1 MNEGLGIFFDQFG
14 NPIDNLIGGQGPTFP
29 DNVPS
34 IPAPQDIAISE
45 GARVLTDAINSGVG
59 IDIVNQGEGEQ
70 FIREGI
76 LAGNPGV
83 IQDIVA
89 NKINT
94 LDDSAKGAIA
104 SQAFGVFNP
113 ALAQLAAA
121 NQVNQGIQVAGDFVQ
136 GGIGA
141 LQNRMDPE
149 GFGFGALD
157 KTSNIIE
164 GAQNIS
170 GDVVGS
176 ANIIV
181 GDLIYNPLG
190 QLIGRVNQGIINPLF
205 NPIQDFGLNLIGRGR
220 RETDDQFDSLTVD
233 PGQGIV
239 INQAQDGGGT
249 GSGQL
254 SNSDINQIMAGQEP
268 SSVTFQGG
276 GGSDRGGDVSTPGTV
291 VVGSSFTPP
300 STNVQQ
306 ETNRI
311 RDILDR
317 RAQGSSQGFNAGGLA
332 TIPRY
337 LKGR

>member
-1 MNEGLGIFFDQFG
+1 MSNGILDFFDP
-14 NPIDNLIGGQGPTFP
+14 NTNSLNITVPIGLEGTPPTFP
-29 DNVPS
+29 EGDTLPS
-34 IPAPQDIAISE
+34 PQDIAISE
-45 GARVLTDAINSGVG
+45 GARILTETINSGVG
-59 IDIVNQGEGEQ
+59 VDVVNQGEGEQ

-83 IQDIVA
+83 VQDIVA
-89 NKINT
+89 NKINS

-104 SQAFGVFNP
+104 NQVFGSFNP

-136 GGIGA
+136 SGIGA
-141 LQNRMDPE
+141 LQDRMDPE

-157 KTSNIIE
+157 RTSNIIE

-190 QLIGRVNQGIINPLF
+190 QLIGRVNRGIISPLF
-205 NPIQDFGLNLIGRGR
+205 GPIQDFGLNLIGRGR
-220 RETDDQFDSLTVD
+220 RETDDQLKSLTVD
-233 PGQGIV
+233 PGQGVV
-239 INQAQDGGGT
+239 INQAKPDIDPESITQTFSGTTGGT
-249 GSGQL
+249 G
-254 SNSDINQIMAGQEP
+254 
-268 SSVTFQGG
+268 GG
-276 GGSDRGGDVSTPGTV
+276 GGADASQPNFPTGGGDVV
-291 VVGSSFTPP
+291 IGSSFTPP

-306 ETNRI
+306 ETQRI
-311 RDILDR
+311 SDIMDR
-317 RAQGSSQGFNAGGLA
+317 RSKGSSQGFNAGGLA
-332 TIPRY
+332 SIPKY

>member
-14 NPIDNLIGGQGPTFP
+14 NPLIGDMGRTPPTFP
-29 DNVPS
+29 EGDTLPS
-34 IPAPQDIAISE
+34 PQDIAISE
-45 GARVLTDAINSGVG
+45 GARILTDTINSGVG
-59 IDIVNQGEGEQ
+59 VDVVNQGEGEQ

-83 IQDIVA
+83 VQDIVA
-89 NKINT
+89 NKINN

-136 GGIGA
+136 SGIGT
-141 LQNRMDPE
+141 LQDRMDPE

-157 KTSNIIE
+157 RTSNIIE
-164 GAQNIS
+164 GVQNIS

-176 ANIIV
+176 ANRIV
-181 GDLIYNPLG
+181 GDLIINPLG
-190 QLIGRVNQGIINPLF
+190 QVVGRINRGVISPLF
-205 NPIQDFGLNLIGRGR
+205 SPIQDFGLNLIGRGR
-220 RETDDQFDSLTVD
+220 RETDD

-239 INQAQDGGGT
+239 INQAQDSKPDVDPESITQTFGGT
-249 GSGQL
+249 G
-254 SNSDINQIMAGQEP
+254 
-268 SSVTFQGG
+268 GG
-276 GGSDRGGDVSTPGTV
+276 GGADASRPDFPTGGGNV
-291 VVGSSFTPP
+291 VIGGGGFTPP

-306 ETNRI
+306 ETQRI
-311 RDILDR
+311 SDIMDR
-317 RAQGSSQGFNAGGLA
+317 RRRGSSQGFNAGGLA
-332 TIPRY
+332 SIPKY

>member
-1 MNEGLGIFFDQFG
+1 MDEGLGIFFDQFG
-14 NPIDNLIGGQGPTFP
+14 NPLIGDMGGTPPTFP
-29 DNVPS
+29 EGDTLPS
-34 IPAPQDIAISE
+34 PQDIAISE
-45 GARVLTDAINSGVG
+45 GARILTETINSGVG
-59 IDIVNQGEGEQ
+59 VDVVNQGEGEQ

-83 IQDIVA
+83 VQDIVA
-89 NKINT
+89 NKINS

-104 SQAFGVFNP
+104 NQVFGSFNP

-136 GGIGA
+136 SGIGA
-141 LQNRMDPE
+141 LQDRMDPE

-157 KTSNIIE
+157 RTSNIIE

-190 QLIGRVNQGIINPLF
+190 QLIGRVNRGIISPLF
-205 NPIQDFGLNLIGRGR
+205 GPIQDFGLNLIGRGR
-220 RETDDQFDSLTVD
+220 RETDDQLKSLTVD
-233 PGQGIV
+233 PGQGVV
-239 INQAQDGGGT
+239 INQAKPDIDPESITQTFSGTTGGT
-249 GSGQL
+249 G
-254 SNSDINQIMAGQEP
+254 
-268 SSVTFQGG
+268 GG
-276 GGSDRGGDVSTPGTV
+276 GGADASQPNFPTGGGDVV
-291 VVGSSFTPP
+291 IGSSFTPP

-306 ETNRI
+306 ETQRI
-311 RDILDR
+311 SDIMDR
-317 RAQGSSQGFNAGGLA
+317 RRRGSSQGFNAGGLA
-332 TIPRY
+332 SIPKY